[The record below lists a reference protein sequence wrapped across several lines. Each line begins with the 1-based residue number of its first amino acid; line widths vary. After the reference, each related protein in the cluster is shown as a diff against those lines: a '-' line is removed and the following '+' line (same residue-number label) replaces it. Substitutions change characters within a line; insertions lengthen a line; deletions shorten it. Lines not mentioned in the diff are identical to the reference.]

1 MTDFVASTILTTMV
15 VNIVD
20 RLREIGLTE
29 YEARAYVALL
39 HSNPVT
45 AYEAAKSAGIPTS
58 KIYQVMARLI
68 EKGTAI
74 EVRDQTRRK
83 YVPMDPDELINQY
96 RSAFESNMENLEQDL
111 KSFGESAEISYIWN
125 FTHYDEFMRHVSR
138 SIESARKFILL
149 SAWEEELSRFCPLLE
164 HKEKEKIR
172 IAVVDFGETA
182 CTAGQHFIHPI
193 EDTIYAEKGGRGFT
207 LVIDSKQAIVATIY
221 SDSRLEGAWS
231 KNAGFVT
238 LAEDY
243 IKHDI
248 YIMKIVHRFDTQL
261 VDVFG
266 NKYQK
271 LRDIFSDKEV
281 KR

>member
-1 MTDFVASTILTTMV
+1 MV
-15 VNIVD
+15 VNIID

-45 AYEAAKSAGIPTS
+45 AYEAAKNAGIPTS

-68 EKGTAI
+68 EKGAAI

-96 RSAFESNMENLEQDL
+96 RSTFESNLENLEQGL
-111 KSFGESAEISYIWN
+111 KSLGESAEISYIWN
-125 FTHYDEFMRHVSR
+125 FTNYDEFTRHVSR
-138 SIESARKFILL
+138 SIESAGEFILL
-149 SAWEEELSRFCPLLE
+149 SAWDEELARFCPLLT

-182 CTAGQHFIHPI
+182 CTAGQHFLHPI

-207 LVIDSKQAIVATIY
+207 LVVDSKQAVVATIH
-221 SDSRLEGAWS
+221 SDARVEGAWS
-231 KNAGFVT
+231 KNPGFVT

-248 YIMKIVHRFDTQL
+248 YIMKIVQRIDSQL
-261 VDVFG
+261 VDIFG
-266 NKYQK
+266 KKYQK
-271 LRDIFSDKEV
+271 LRDVFSN
-281 KR
+281 